1 MQFEKRMHF
10 ARAHRFFTAPPD
22 AGELI
27 AERFAVTIG
36 AGIGPVLRMDPR
48 KYTRG
53 QHGGRK
59 AGAFFI
65 GEIGNNDGM
74 FRANAQII
82 EASND
87 L

>member
-27 AERFAVTIG
+27 AKRFAVTIG

-53 QHGGRK
+53 QHCRGK

-65 GEIGNNDGM
+65 GKIGNNDRV

>member
-53 QHGGRK
+53 QHGRRK

-65 GEIGNNDGM
+65 GEIGNNDRV